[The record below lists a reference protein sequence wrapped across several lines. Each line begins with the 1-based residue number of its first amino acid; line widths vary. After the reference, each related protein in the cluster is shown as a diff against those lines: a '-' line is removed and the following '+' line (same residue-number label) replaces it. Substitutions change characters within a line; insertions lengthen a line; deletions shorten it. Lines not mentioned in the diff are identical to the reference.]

1 MKKTYVLFFVIVII
15 TAGAFY
21 YFKIYSQKKVDI
33 WQLVPAN
40 AILAF
45 ENTNLIEN
53 WNEIVDKSIWKTLGK
68 VSYFRTWESGL
79 SKADSL
85 SGKNGS
91 LDKLFRNNEFI
102 ISAHITSSNEFD
114 FLFYLDFNDKSGKAI
129 FDKVIKSIHNDRA
142 INLNSRTYLG
152 LELIELADKAKKTS
166 FTFFIYKNVA
176 VGSFTPFLV
185 EDVVRNVSDGF
196 RDTFKSQ
203 ISTLY
208 GISKLENDEGNIY
221 IDFAKLPDLFAAFLN
236 QEQGTKIKN
245 LTRFT
250 GDTFLDLKVMD
261 HEVLL
266 NGISSVNLTNNKSFI
281 GTFRNQ
287 NPGEIKVTDLIPN
300 NTALLYHVA
309 FSDFAEWQSQLSK
322 YWAVSSKE
330 QFQRSLDFEQKY
342 NLNLDWIKGEAANA
356 ILETPNKDHP
366 DQLIFIGA
374 NDADVAFNEMIQF
387 ARKVSQESNDSVYKE
402 IYYDR
407 SIVQIP
413 FAEFPSRILGNYFTG
428 FENSFVIHYKDYL
441 VVGNS
446 MQVVKHFLNELEN
459 ENNWG
464 KSVRQI
470 NFLENTLNE
479 ANFSLMINTSYC
491 WQMIIDN
498 LNNKWA
504 NQFKKYEFQL
514 KSFDRIAIQISN
526 LDQRFYT
533 SIAVGHQ
540 EKMPS
545 LPKSNRLKRIQSVYA
560 ISPIIT
566 KPYIVKNHNN
576 NKFEVLLQDSL
587 NILYQISNE
596 GAVLWGDSIRDK
608 IVSEIHQID
617 YYKNAKLQ
625 YLFATKNKIHLLD
638 RNGDYVKNF
647 PIKLNEGVELEHLS
661 VIDYDNS
668 RRYRIM
674 AVSTNGDIYLFD
686 IEGNNLEGWNPRS
699 IGGRLSIPGFHIR
712 VKGGD
717 CMVALQQNGVLNVM
731 NRRGKMYPGFPID
744 LKTQVNKGLFVNIG
758 NDFNSTRLVMVTDEG
773 EVIEV
778 NLKGKI
784 VKREQL
790 YKPTKESKFWL
801 VKDALKKTYVIARQE
816 YNKISILNRNG
827 ETVMEK
833 NIISSGNLEVQYYNF
848 SSDNQITVILDPV
861 QEFAYI
867 YGKDNQQITFEP
879 LESSFFIGLLYSSR
893 RKEYKLYSCFNNNF
907 TVETFK

>member
-1 MKKTYVLFFVIVII
+1 MKKTFLLFFIIVSVSV
-15 TAGAFY
+15 GAFY
-21 YFKIYSQKKVDI
+21 YYKIYHEKKVDI

-45 ENTNLIEN
+45 ENTNLIDN
-53 WNEIVDKSIWKTLGK
+53 WNEIVGKSIWMTLDK
-68 VSYFRTWESGL
+68 VPYFHAVESGL
-79 SKADSL
+79 TKTDSL

-91 LDKLFRNNEFI
+91 LDKLFRNKEFI
-102 ISAHITSSNEFD
+102 ISAHITSSSEFD
-114 FLFYLDFNDKSGKAI
+114 FLFYLDFNDKSGKAVFEKI
-129 FDKVIKSIHNDRA
+129 VSNIQIDKA
-142 INLNSRTYLG
+142 INLKSRTYQG
-152 LELIELADKAKKTS
+152 IEIIELTDKVKKSS

-185 EDVVRNVSDGF
+185 EDVVRNISDGF
-196 RDTFKSQ
+196 KDTFKEQ

-208 GISKLENDEGNIY
+208 DISKLEDDEGNLY
-221 IDFAKLPDLFAAFLN
+221 IDFAKLPDLFAAFLKE
-236 QEQGTKIKN
+236 EQGSKIKN
-245 LTRFT
+245 LSRFT
-250 GDTFLDLKVMD
+250 GDTYLDLKVMD

-266 NGISSVNLTNNKSFI
+266 NGVSSVNLTNSNSFM

-287 NPGEIKVTDLIPN
+287 NPGEIKVTDLLPN
-300 NTALLYHVA
+300 NTALLYHIA

-322 YWAVSSKE
+322 YWAVSSKD
-330 QFQRSLDFEQKY
+330 QFQESLDFEQKY
-342 NLNLDWIKGEAANA
+342 KVNVDWIKGEAASA
-356 ILETPNKDHP
+356 ILETPNKDQS
-366 DQLIFIGA
+366 DQLIFIGTS
-374 NDADVAFNEMIQF
+374 DTDVAMREMIRF
-387 ARKVSQESNDSVYKE
+387 AKKVSQESKDSVYTE
-402 IYYDR
+402 IYYNR

-413 FAEFPSRILGNYFTG
+413 FPEFPSRILGNYFVG
-428 FENSFVIHYKDYL
+428 FENSFVTNYDDYL

-446 MQVVKHFLNELEN
+446 MQGIKHFLNELEN

-464 KSVRQI
+464 KSGRQN
-470 NFLENTLNE
+470 NFLDNTLSQS
-479 ANFSLMINTSYC
+479 NFSLMINTSYC
-491 WQMIIDN
+491 WKMILDN

-504 NQFKKYEFQL
+504 SQFKKHEFQL

-533 SIAVGHQ
+533 SIAIGHQ
-540 EKMPS
+540 EKTP
-545 LPKSNRLKRIQSVYA
+545 LPPKSNRLKKTQSVYA

-617 YYKNAKLQ
+617 YYKNNKLQ
-625 YLFATKNKIHLLD
+625 YLFATKDKIHLLD
-638 RNGDYVKNF
+638 RNGDYVENF
-647 PIKLNEGVELEHLS
+647 PIKLKVGVGLEHLS

-674 AVSTNGDIYLFD
+674 AVNAKGDIYLFD
-686 IEGNNLEGWNPRS
+686 TKGNNLEGWNPKS
-699 IGGRLSIPGFHIR
+699 MGERLSVPGFHIR

-731 NRRGKMYPGFPID
+731 NRRGQMYPGFPID
-744 LKTQVNKGLFVNIG
+744 FKTQVNKGIFVDIG
-758 NDFNSTRLVMVTDEG
+758 NDFNSTVMVMISEEG
-773 EVIEV
+773 EMIEV
-778 NLKGKI
+778 NLNGKI

-827 ETVMEK
+827 ELVMEK
-833 NIISSGNLEVQYYNF
+833 NIISSGNLLVQYYNF
-848 SSDNQITVILDPV
+848 SSDKQITAILDPD

-867 YGKDNQQITFEP
+867 YGKDQQQITFVP
-879 LESSFFIGLLYSSR
+879 MESSHLIGLLYSSR
-893 RKEYKLYSCFNNNF
+893 LKEYKLYKCFNNNF

>member
-1 MKKTYVLFFVIVII
+1 MKKTLVLLFVIVSI

-21 YFKIYSQKKVDI
+21 YFKIYRQEKVDV

-45 ENTNLIEN
+45 ENTNLIDN
-53 WNEIVDKSIWKTLGK
+53 WNKVIESSIWQTIQK
-68 VSYFRTWESGL
+68 VPYFQTWQSGL
-79 SKADSL
+79 IMADSL
-85 SGKNGS
+85 SGKDGS
-91 LDKLFRNNEFI
+91 LDKLFRNKEFI
-102 ISAHITSSNEFD
+102 ISAHITSSQEFV
-114 FLFYLDFNDKSGKAI
+114 FLFYLDFNDKGGKAV
-129 FDKVIKSIHNDRA
+129 FNKVINSLHTERTISRKSRF
-142 INLNSRTYLG
+142 YQG
-152 LELIELADKAKKTS
+152 VELIELADKVKKTS
-166 FTFFIYKNVA
+166 FTYFIYKNVA

-185 EDVVRNVSDGF
+185 EDVVRNVTDGF
-196 RDTFKSQ
+196 KDTFKSQ
-203 ISTLY
+203 IAALH

-221 IDFAKLPDLFAAFLN
+221 IDFAKLPDLFAVLLKDG
-236 QEQGTKIKN
+236 QDTKINN
-245 LTRFT
+245 LRKFT

-261 HEVLL
+261 HEVLF
-266 NGISSVNLTNNKSFI
+266 NGLSVVDLASNSSYM

-287 NPGEIKVTDLIPN
+287 NPGEIKVTNFMPN
-300 NTALLYHVA
+300 NTALLYHIA

-322 YWAVSSKE
+322 YWAVSSND
-330 QFQRSLDFEQKY
+330 QFQRFLDFEQKY
-342 NLNLDWIKGEAANA
+342 TLNLDWIKGEVASA
-356 ILETPNKDHP
+356 ILETPNKDQP
-366 DQLIFIGA
+366 DRLIFIGA
-374 NDADVAFNEMIQF
+374 DDTDVAFDIMNHF
-387 ARKVSQESNDSVYKE
+387 AEAVSQETKDSVYAE

-407 SIVQIP
+407 SIVQI
-413 FAEFPSRILGNYFTG
+413 AYTEFPSLIFGHYFTG
-428 FENSFVIHYKDYL
+428 FENSFMTYYNEYL
-441 VVGNS
+441 VFGNS

-464 KSVRQI
+464 KSVRQN

-479 ANFSLMINTSYC
+479 SNFSLMVNTSYY
-491 WQMIIDN
+491 WQMILDN
-498 LNNKWA
+498 LNDTWA
-504 NQFKKYEFQL
+504 DSFKMYARQF

-540 EKMPS
+540 EKVAA
-545 LPKSNRLKRIQSVYA
+545 LPKNNRLKKTQSVYA

-566 KPYIVKNHNN
+566 KPFIVKNHNN

-608 IVSEIHQID
+608 IVSEIYQMD

-625 YLFATKNKIHLLD
+625 YLFATKSKIHLLD
-638 RNGDYVKNF
+638 RNGDYVENYPVTMK
-647 PIKLNEGVELEHLS
+647 EGVVLEHLS

-668 RRYRIM
+668 GRYRIM
-674 AVSTNGDIYLFD
+674 AVSTLGDIYLYD
-686 IEGNNLEGWNPRS
+686 KEGNNLDGWKPKPM
-699 IGGRLSIPGFHIR
+699 GERLAIPGFHIR

-731 NRRGKMYPGFPID
+731 NRRGELYPGFPID
-744 LKTQVNKGLFVNIG
+744 LKTQVNKGLFVDIG
-758 NDFNSTRLVMVTDEG
+758 NDFNSTSLVLVSEEG

-784 VKREQL
+784 MKREQM

-816 YNKISILNRNG
+816 YNKLSILNRNG
-827 ETVMEK
+827 EIIMEK
-833 NIISSGNLEVQYYNF
+833 NIISSGNLQVQYYNF
-848 SSDNQITVILDPV
+848 SSDNQITVILDPD

-867 YGKDNQQITFEP
+867 YGKDNKQITFEP
-879 LESSFFIGLLYSSR
+879 LESSHKIGLLYSSR
-893 RKEYKLYSCFNNNF
+893 KKEYLLYRCFKNNF
-907 TVETFK
+907 AVETFK